1 LPFWLNS
8 GKFAQGEMRGGMENP
23 GADINLTPNTPSQ
36 SPVHVVVIQNLHF
49 PHEQGLSETFS

>member
-1 LPFWLNS
+1 
-8 GKFAQGEMRGGMENP
+8 MENP
-23 GADINLTPNTPSQ
+23 GADLNLTPNTPSQ